1 MREIAV
7 RQVDISDTR
16 NLRQA
21 VLRPHET
28 VADLADSDNLD
39 SFALGAFDG
48 EELLGVGL
56 IAPDDAPGVWRVRG
70 MATAPHARG
79 EGVGTA
85 VLDGLLV
92 HAVAGG
98 AVRVWCN
105 ARTPARTLYER
116 AGMRVCS
123 AEFEL
128 PDIGPH
134 YVMEIAFDASA
145 R

>member
-39 SFALGAFDG
+39 SFALGAFD
-48 EELLGVGL
+48 
-56 IAPDDAPGVWRVRG
+56 
-70 MATAPHARG
+70 
-79 EGVGTA
+79 
-85 VLDGLLV
+85 
-92 HAVAGG
+92 
-98 AVRVWCN
+98 
-105 ARTPARTLYER
+105 
-116 AGMRVCS
+116 
-123 AEFEL
+123 
-128 PDIGPH
+128 
-134 YVMEIAFDASA
+134 ASA